1 LFFPAALS
9 QLVAGPEGAK
19 NLAGKC
25 PPPDSD
31 PFNGVDSEE
40 NYASLSKQFAASTDH
55 RFEFQKRSQLFV
67 STHNETLS
75 VAAMRA
81 TIQIVRPL
89 ESTAENPAQT
99 PSGLAE
105 FVGNQLPILHESIS
119 QIFMCFSFLMH
130 TRNRRF
136 AFRETPPTF
145 PGALSSQKFANRE
158 TRLGK

>member
-1 LFFPAALS
+1 LNRWIHGFSFLLFFPAALS

-40 NYASLSKQFAASTDH
+40 NYASLSKQFAASADH

-81 TIQIVRPL
+81 N
-89 ESTAENPAQT
+89 NP
-99 PSGLAE
+99 
-105 FVGNQLPILHESIS
+105 
-119 QIFMCFSFLMH
+119 
-130 TRNRRF
+130 NRSPF
-136 AFRETPPTF
+136 
-145 PGALSSQKFANRE
+145 GIH
-158 TRLGK
+158 G